1 MSNATTNDPPQRD
14 PAALA
19 LRALAATIADQRLAE
34 RFLALSGIDPL
45 ELRHSAAEPDLLAAL
60 LRFLE
65 AHEPDLV
72 TIAATLGVKPAALVA
87 ARREL
92 ER

>member
-1 MSNATTNDPPQRD
+1 MSKPATNDPT
-14 PAALA
+14 ALA
-19 LRALAATIADQRLAE
+19 LRALAATLADQRLAE
-34 RFLALSGIDPL
+34 RFLSLSGIDPPD
-45 ELRHSAAEPDLLAAL
+45 LRQRAGDPDLLAEL

-72 TIAATLGVKPAALVA
+72 AVAEDLGVKPDALVA

-92 ER
+92 EQ